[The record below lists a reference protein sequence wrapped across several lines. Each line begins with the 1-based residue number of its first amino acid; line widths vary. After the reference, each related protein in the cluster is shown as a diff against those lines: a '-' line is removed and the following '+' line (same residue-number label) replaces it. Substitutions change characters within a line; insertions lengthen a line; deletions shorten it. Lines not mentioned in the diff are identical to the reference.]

1 MILKHPQT
9 RCFLWG
15 SNLESCN
22 LDIFFSKSRQG
33 HSLRLAWPQRLW
45 EKLRKWGSCVFK
57 SHGFIVIFPAMAILG
72 KTGRFFPHFQVDP
85 CQWLTPW
92 RPKDVEPRVPTWGDS
107 RIFFWQI
114 LTDPDLSANTSHE
127 PWAITSNLILESK
140 HEHHSIWAY
149 LGYTH
154 LPRISTLDSW
164 MQVYIR
170 WISPHA
176 FHLHEPYKVVPSSF
190 GLVYKPH

>member
-1 MILKHPQT
+1 MGEQPGKLQ
-9 RCFLWG
+9 FG
-15 SNLESCN
+15 Y
-22 LDIFFSKSRQG
+22 FFFKKPPR

-57 SHGFIVIFPAMAILG
+57 IPWLYRHFPSNG
-72 KTGRFFPHFQVDP
+72 NFGENRSFFSPFPGRPMSMVDP
-85 CQWLTPW
+85 LTAKGCWATGSNLGWLT
-92 RPKDVEPRVPTWGDS
+92 D
-107 RIFFWQI
+107 FFWQI